1 MNRLQKAYNFRAS
14 EVLDTPSQEWEE
26 YLIDRTVER
35 MGSTEFSFW
44 EEYADY
50 IALALQPAEVFE
62 SMRINSHVAQL
73 LQDCTWDGF
82 HSDRRQVLQLV
93 HDVANG
99 DAATIVE
106 ILAALERM
114 QVQYDS

>member
-1 MNRLQKAYNFRAS
+1 MVISIYSIDSLEFATHELIDIACVMDRIES
-14 EVLDTPSQEWEE
+14 SQE
-26 YLIDRTVER
+26 
-35 MGSTEFSFW
+35 SSF

-50 IALALQPAEVFE
+50 IALALLPDEITDA
-62 SMRINSHVAQL
+62 MRINGFVAQL

-93 HDVANG
+93 HDIANG

-114 QVQYDS
+114 EVQYDS